1 MCVSLIRPAVLRF
14 CKKFTVTKLNFFAR
28 FITKKCNYSILSALM
43 LLLCRKYLDVH
54 VSGTDLNL
62 FIDIE
67 VRNYKGGFAS
77 KSMMFISNFMKI
89 PQLFESY

>member
-1 MCVSLIRPAVLRF
+1 
-14 CKKFTVTKLNFFAR
+14 
-28 FITKKCNYSILSALM
+28 M

>member
-1 MCVSLIRPAVLRF
+1 
-14 CKKFTVTKLNFFAR
+14 
-28 FITKKCNYSILSALM
+28 M

-77 KSMMFISNFMKI
+77 KSMMFIANFIKI
-89 PQLFESY
+89 HQLVKILLVGNEHTDKMCHNSVFSCDKIRNSDFSAYVGL